1 LKGFAKTQFIFS
13 FKTLEQHPMNNTT
26 KQYSIGEKVI
36 LPNGEVAPLS
46 KAYRSHDLLFLSGAL
61 PFEIDGSLSSE
72 GIEHQTTLCLEQLA
86 VTLALEGLTRN
97 NLIKLTIWLTDKNNF
112 TGFNSS
118 YVRFFGQHRPARS
131 TVQSELMLPGALVEI
146 EAIAA
151 Y

>member
-1 LKGFAKTQFIFS
+1 LNDFVKTQFIFQ
-13 FKTLEQHPMNNTT
+13 FEIPEQHQMKNSIQ
-26 KQYSIGEKVI
+26 QYSVGEKVM
-36 LPNGEVAPLS
+36 LPNGEEAPLS
-46 KAYRSHDLLFLSGAL
+46 KAYRSNDHLFLSGAL
-61 PFEIDGSLSSE
+61 PFESDGSLSNK
-72 GIEHQTTLCLEQLA
+72 GIEYQTTLCLEQLA

-112 TGFNSS
+112 AGFNSS

-146 EAIAA
+146 EAIAV